1 MIYNDGHGTNR
12 SGSDC
17 CDAAFTGRIVG
28 FLTVLI
34 YKMFRSQNAAPAQT
48 TSKTDFHPAILERLK
63 EMDKLK
69 PKRADLF
76 CPNHVEEPGEASCA
90 ICDRLFCRACIKPF
104 KALHFCKEHLPL
116 IMTQDWDEVLT
127 LKTSTEDPERG
138 VKLFEVKREIFQK
151 DAIPTF
157 IETHYKINVD
167 QDMIET
173 YLVLFAEKSKLET
186 LKIQLAYLADA
197 SE

>member
-1 MIYNDGHGTNR
+1 MGMEQTALVLIVVTLLLLVV
-12 SGSDC
+12 
-17 CDAAFTGRIVG
+17 IVG

-34 YKMFRSQNAAPAQT
+34 YKMFRNQNVAPTQT
-48 TSKTDFHPAILERLK
+48 TSQAEFHPAILERLK

-138 VKLFEVKREIFQK
+138 VKLFEIKKEIFQK